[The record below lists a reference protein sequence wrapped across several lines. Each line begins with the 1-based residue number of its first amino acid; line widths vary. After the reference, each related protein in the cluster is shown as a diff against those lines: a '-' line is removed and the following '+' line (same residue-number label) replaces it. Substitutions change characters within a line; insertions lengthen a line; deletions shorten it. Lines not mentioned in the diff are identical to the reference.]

1 MGTNAGEGEGGLD
14 MRRFR
19 CVIRC
24 LPALAALAIP
34 VASMAQISIRI
45 APPVIVAVPP
55 PVVVAVPPPI
65 AVTVP
70 PPTVI
75 TVAPPEL
82 PVYEQPA
89 LPAPGYIWTPGY
101 WAYGLEGYFWVPGTW
116 VQPPSV
122 GLLWTPGYWGWR
134 NGVYGW
140 NAGYWGPH
148 IGFYGGVNYGF
159 GYGGVGFE
167 GGHWNN
173 GVFAYNR
180 TVNNFGSVTIT
191 NVYSKTI
198 ITDTT
203 VTRVAFNGGTG
214 GIGARPSPQE
224 EAAAR
229 EPHVAPTPMQTQ
241 HEHTASTNR
250 GLLASENHGH
260 PAIAAT
266 AKPGE
271 FTGKG
276 VVAAREAK
284 PSAAP
289 PRANPTNTGAL
300 GKTEPAG
307 KEHAMSGGTQAKPPN
322 TEAKPVAVH
331 AAAPPAPHPV
341 AAATPSEAKPLA
353 AAPPPKAATPN
364 APPHA
369 ATPPAP
375 DPVAAAPRPGARGDK
390 KPPG

>member
-1 MGTNAGEGEGGLD
+1 

-19 CVIRC
+19 FVISS
-24 LPALAALAIP
+24 LSILAALATP

-45 APPVIVAVPP
+45 PPPITVTVPP
-55 PVVVAVPPPI
+55 PVTITVPPPVTVTVPPPI
-65 AVTVP
+65 A
-70 PPTVI
+70 I

-89 LPAPGYIWTPGY
+89 LPVPGYIWTPGY
-101 WAYGLEGYFWVPGTW
+101 WAYGSEGYFWVPGTW

-122 GLLWTPGYWGWR
+122 GLLWTPVYWGWR
-134 NGVYGW
+134 DGVYGW

-159 GYGGVGFE
+159 GYGGVGYE

-180 TVNNFGSVTIT
+180 TVNNFGSVTVT

-214 GIGARPSPQE
+214 GIAVRPTPQE

-229 EPHVAPTPMQTQ
+229 ESHVAATAMQTQ
-241 HEHTASTNR
+241 HEHTASTNKA
-250 GLLASENHGH
+250 LLASENHGR

-266 AKPGE
+266 SKPGE

-276 VVAAREAK
+276 VVAAREVK

-289 PRANPTNTGAL
+289 PRANPTSTEAL
-300 GKTEPAG
+300 GKTGPAG
-307 KEHAMSGGTQAKPPN
+307 KEHAASGGTQAKPPN
-322 TEAKPVAVH
+322 TKVKPVAAVPPPKTATPNPALH
-331 AAAPPAPHPV
+331 AATPPAAHPV
-341 AAATPSEAKPLA
+341 AAVPSEAKPLTT
-353 AAPPPKAATPN
+353 APPPKAAALN
-364 APPHA
+364 APPHGT
-369 ATPPAP
+369 TPPAAH
-375 DPVAAAPRPGARGDK
+375 PVAASPHPAARGDK